1 MAGEQITTRGELRRS
16 VAQLLG
22 DLVELTATHNSGDTA
37 TFRDVN
43 RLGLQIESPKHGDI
57 IFTSGDNAGPI
68 RRITEADLSTG
79 TIMFPSLTAAT
90 EAGDTAEIHNLRA
103 KGWPVYE
110 KHSAI
115 NQAINASWPAYKEPI
130 TVPLTDLFSLTEP
143 VLSVPEDMT
152 HVVGVQYQTS
162 DGDWID
168 LPSIYWSLDRGLAE
182 ITVSGYAF
190 RSRLDGL
197 PIRLV
202 GGARPEPLT
211 SDDDTTT
218 VRPDFITYQAAAFL
232 CQRRYNQLHEAEFYN
247 QQILNQQYA
256 DRYKPRSRGTGV
268 AVRTA

>member
-57 IFTSGDNAGPI
+57 IFTSGGNAGLI
-68 RRITEADLSTG
+68 RRITDADLNTG
-79 TIMFPSLTAAT
+79 TIQF
-90 EAGDTAEIHNLRA
+90 EAVPNQITSGDTAEIHNLSA
-103 KGWPVYE
+103 KAWPVVD
-110 KHSAI
+110 KHRAI
-115 NQAINASWPAYKEPI
+115 NDALAASWPAYKEPI
-130 TVPLTDLFSLTEP
+130 TVPLVDLFSGTEP
-143 VLSVPEDMT
+143 ILSVPVNMT

-168 LPSIYWSLDRGLAE
+168 LPSIYWSLDRALAE
-182 ITVSGYAF
+182 ITVSGHSF
-190 RSRLDGL
+190 RNLLDGL
-197 PIRLV
+197 AIRLV
-202 GGARPEPLT
+202 GGSRPEPLT

-218 VRPDFITYQAAAFL
+218 VRADYVMYQAAAFL
-232 CQRRYNQLHEAEFYN
+232 CQRRYNRNQEAEFYN